1 MASLRTQNALLFVIA
16 LCLVLLVVHL
26 YSGRVVS
33 KAQAQGGS
41 ETHLY
46 GCVADGVGGCRW
58 APILVNQDGNILI
71 DVVAPRGSNVIPGV
85 PN

>member
-16 LCLVLLVVHL
+16 LCLVLIVVHL
-26 YSGRVVS
+26 YSDVDLVA

-41 ETHLY
+41 ETHIY

-58 APILVNQDGNILI
+58 APVLVNQNGALFL
-71 DVVAPRGSNVIPGV
+71 AP
-85 PN
+85 